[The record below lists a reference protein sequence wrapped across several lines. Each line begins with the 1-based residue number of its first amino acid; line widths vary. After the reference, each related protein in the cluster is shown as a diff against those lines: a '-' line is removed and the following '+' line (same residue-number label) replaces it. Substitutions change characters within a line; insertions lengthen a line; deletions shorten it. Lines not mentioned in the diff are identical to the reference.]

1 MLSRSLGFI
10 LCNWICTLLANGV
23 LRSPPQW
30 LTTILSTLH
39 FYYELDYFSFHT
51 SVVLGSIC
59 FWLFSLTHWPPGS
72 PRLSKNIFF
81 NKGYSIVPEP
91 FTEKVLGFP
100 LKNLGQKSIDYIKRK
115 SPLLIPVSLALFIYS
130 WILLYVIVN
139 ALQSH
144 YFWPLRW
151 WNWTVTLWGN
161 TGLGSWKPL
170 VKTFHP

>member
-10 LCNWICTLLANGV
+10 LCNWICTLWLMV
-23 LRSPPQW
+23 SCVPLPQW

-59 FWLFSLTHWPPGS
+59 FWLISLNPLTS
-72 PRLSKNIFF
+72 RFTQVIKKYFF

-130 WILLYVIVN
+130 WILLYVIVTF
-139 ALQSH
+139 
-144 YFWPLRW
+144 YK
-151 WNWTVTLWGN
+151 VT
-161 TGLGSWKPL
+161 TTTAL
-170 VKTFHP
+170 VKTEQLHSGEIQG